1 MTKVLYMIFDLLII
15 YFKNQKIIN
24 RKYIYL
30 SNNYNLEVIFIKMF

>member
-30 SNNYNLEVIFIKMF
+30 SNNLEVIFIKMF

>member
-30 SNNYNLEVIFIKMF
+30 FNNLEVIFIKMF